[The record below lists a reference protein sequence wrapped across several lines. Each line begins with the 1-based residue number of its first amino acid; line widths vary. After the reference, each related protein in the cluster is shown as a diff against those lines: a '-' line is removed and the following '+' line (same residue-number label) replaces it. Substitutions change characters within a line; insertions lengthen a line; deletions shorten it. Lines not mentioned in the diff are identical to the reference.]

1 MPGPAS
7 TLTTPGGSAAANAA
21 PNSSATSG
29 QVGGTLIT
37 AVLPADSADVS
48 FIISTASG
56 QLNGRT
62 SAATP
67 YGSRC
72 RRGYDDCG
80 SICSGASAVSAIP
93 PSSDARNAPAFDL
106 EVRLGEH
113 LAVLAGVQP
122 PAVPAGQLF
131 GGRGGR
137 RPDGGNPLGYA

>member
-7 TLTTPGGSAAANAA
+7 TLTTPGGRAAANAA

-48 FIISTASG
+48 FIIITASG
-56 QLNGRT
+56 QLNGT
-62 SAATP
+62 ISAATP

-80 SICSGASAVSAIP
+80 STCSGARSTPSAG
-93 PSSDARNAPAFDL
+93 R
-106 EVRLGEH
+106 
-113 LAVLAGVQP
+113 AGLCT
-122 PAVPAGQLF
+122 G
-131 GGRGGR
+131 
-137 RPDGGNPLGYA
+137 